1 MTNPPDTTDAAT
13 AAAPRPASSF
23 RRYWAIY
30 TTLLRNSVIRE
41 MSFKVNFLL
50 WIFVELLWFAMQLSF
65 IAVIYA
71 HTDRIGDWT
80 KWEVVLL
87 MGASHFIQQ
96 IFQAFFL
103 TNCTELSELIRTGKL
118 DFMLLL
124 PVNTR
129 FLISL
134 RKVDLGSFV
143 NAASALAVV
152 GYALHQ
158 LGRVPGALEILGFGL
173 LALAGILIH
182 YALMFLLSSI
192 SFWTVRAQGIV
203 WGYYSLFNI
212 ARLPDSAFR
221 GPFKA
226 VFTFVVPMILVANVP
241 AKVLLE
247 KLRSPFEV
255 LLLVVMMLL
264 CATASE
270 LFWRFSVK
278 RYTSAS
284 S

>member
-1 MTNPPDTTDAAT
+1 
-13 AAAPRPASSF
+13 
-23 RRYWAIY
+23 
-30 TTLLRNSVIRE
+30 
-41 MSFKVNFLL
+41 
-50 WIFVELLWFAMQLSF
+50 
-65 IAVIYA
+65 
-71 HTDRIGDWT
+71 
-80 KWEVVLL
+80 
-87 MGASHFIQQ
+87 
-96 IFQAFFL
+96 
-103 TNCTELSELIRTGKL
+103 
-118 DFMLLL
+118 
-124 PVNTR
+124 
-129 FLISL
+129 
-134 RKVDLGSFV
+134 VDLGSFV

-241 AKVLLE
+241 AKILLE